1 MKCPFCGHEN
11 DRVLE
16 TRVHNEGEQIRRRRE
31 CLECHDRYSTVE
43 SIVVKI
49 PLVIKKDSRR
59 EEYSK
64 EKLLRGIQAACQKR
78 PVSLSQMDSVV
89 ERVTSWV
96 LTRSIEEIS
105 SQIIGQKV
113 MVELKK
119 LDNVAYVRFASVYRT
134 FHDVEEFVDGLKDDL
149 SPEHTDN
156 ENSSKIMSEE
166 PRNTQPS

>member
-43 SIVVKI
+43 SIVVNL
-49 PLVIKKDSRR
+49 PLVIKKDGRR

-78 PVSLSQMDSVV
+78 PVSLAQMDAIV
-89 ERVTSWV
+89 ERVTNWV

-105 SQIIGQKV
+105 AQIIGQKV
-113 MVELKK
+113 MGELRN

-149 SPEHTDN
+149 GDN
-156 ENSSKIMSEE
+156 SNIPTQDSQ
-166 PRNTQPS
+166 NTLPT

>member
-31 CLECHDRYSTVE
+31 CLECNDRYSTVE
-43 SIVVKI
+43 SIVVNL
-49 PLVIKKDSRR
+49 PLVIKKDGRR

-64 EKLLRGIQAACQKR
+64 DKLGRGIQAACQKR
-78 PVSLSQMDSVV
+78 PVSLAQMDSIV
-89 ERVTSWV
+89 ERVTNWV

-105 SQIIGQKV
+105 AQIIGQKV
-113 MVELKK
+113 MGELKK

-149 SPEHTDN
+149 ED
-156 ENSSKIMSEE
+156 SSKIINEE
-166 PRNTQPS
+166 PRNTLPS

>member
-43 SIVVKI
+43 SIVVNL

-59 EEYSK
+59 EEFSK
-64 EKLLRGIQAACQKR
+64 VKLLHGIQAACQKR
-78 PVSLSQMDSVV
+78 PVSLSQMESIV
-89 ERVTSWV
+89 ERVTNWV

-105 SQIIGQKV
+105 AQIIGQKV
-113 MVELKK
+113 MAELKK

-149 SPEHTDN
+149 ED
-156 ENSSKIMSEE
+156 SSKIINEE
-166 PRNTQPS
+166 PRNTLPS

>member
-31 CLECHDRYSTVE
+31 CLECNDRYSTVE
-43 SIVVKI
+43 SIVVNL

-64 EKLLRGIQAACQKR
+64 EKLSRGIQAACQKR
-78 PVSLSQMDSVV
+78 PVSLAQMESIV
-89 ERVTSWV
+89 ERVTNWV

-105 SQIIGQKV
+105 AQIIGQKV
-113 MVELKK
+113 MAELKT

-134 FHDVEEFVDGLKDDL
+134 FHDVDEFVDGLKDDL
-149 SPEHTDN
+149 ED
-156 ENSSKIMSEE
+156 SSTIVNQE
-166 PRNTQPS
+166 PRNTLPS

>member
-43 SIVVKI
+43 SIVVHL
-49 PLVIKKDSRR
+49 PLVIKKDGRR

-78 PVSLSQMDSVV
+78 PVSLAQMEAIL
-89 ERVTSWV
+89 ERVTNWV

-105 SQIIGQKV
+105 AQIIGQKV
-113 MVELKK
+113 MAELKK

-149 SPEHTDN
+149 EDSTKIVNPE
-156 ENSSKIMSEE
+156 
-166 PRNTQPS
+166 PGNTLPS